1 MKLNKIFFAAVAAIA
16 LAFASCDDPI
26 EGPHGPGFGEDTTV
40 VTVDTTAQA
49 VTVAEAL
56 EIIKGLEA
64 GAATTEKYKL
74 TGTITNVKTAAA
86 NVPSQYNNINF
97 TLQDETGSIDCF
109 YTNYLNNEPFT
120 SADQIPNLGSV
131 VEVIGTLKAYAK
143 NDNVTPEVAN
153 GWINKIIKEGEG
165 FDISTATEVTIA
177 QAIEIVN
184 GLAAGAQTNE
194 YYVIN
199 GTVDKVLT
207 ANDKV
212 AQYGNINLN
221 VKDATGTLAC
231 YYTNYLDNKAFTS
244 ADQVPAVGATVKLCG
259 QLKSYAKDDKVTP
272 ELLNGWFVSID
283 NSTAKEEDTNEPT
296 PIKATVAEFNA
307 AAESNEVYY
316 ELTGVISG
324 TIQTTYGNFDLVDAT
339 GTVYVYGLTAKFISV
354 GNTNNDQSYA
364 SLGLNAGDTVT
375 IRGMRGS
382 YKEKIEVMG
391 AYYVSHKAGQ
401 GGDTNPGG
409 DTPGGDVTP
418 GTANVTVADGV
429 ITLDFTANPLGL
441 TAELALKAAQTYDLG
456 TTGYKITFDGSG
468 NTTSGTKVLNNQFR
482 MYKNTTFTIAAPEGV
497 NMASIAFVTA
507 GVVGSSDYSTN
518 NLSVVTGGGTIAT
531 DGANGTWTGPANSVT
546 FTNNNQVRINKL
558 VITPAN

>member
-1 MKLNKIFFAAVAAIA
+1 MKLNKIFFAAAAAIA

-131 VEVIGTLKAYAK
+131 VEVIGTLKAYVR

-177 QAIEIVN
+177 EAIEIIN

-207 ANDKV
+207 ASDKV
-212 AQYGNINLN
+212 TQYGNINLN
-221 VKDATGTLAC
+221 VKDATGTLGC
-231 YYTNYLDNKAFTS
+231 YYTKYLDNKTFTS

-259 QLKSYAKDDKVTP
+259 QLKSYARDNDNNVTP
-272 ELLNGWFVSID
+272 EMINGWFVSID

-324 TIQTTYGNFDLVDAT
+324 TINTTYGNFDLVDAT

-354 GNTNNDQSYA
+354 GNTNNDKSYA

-382 YKEKIEVMG
+382 YNEKIEVMG

-409 DTPGGDVTP
+409 DTPGGGNPQSGSYASTIAWTNGANAYNDGTGTVNGEANVTIYKLGTSKNPGSATLTIPEGVNKIGFYAVAWKAATNTVLTVGEATQAVRANDGATGNAPYTITVTEDDYYEFDVTP
-418 GTANVTVADGV
+418 GT
-429 ITLDFTANPLGL
+429 L
-441 TAELALKAAQTYDLG
+441 ELSCPAR
-456 TTGYKITFDGSG
+456 
-468 NTTSGTKVLNNQFR
+468 VLIF
-482 MYKNTTFTIAAPEGV
+482 A
-497 NMASIAFVTA
+497 
-507 GVVGSSDYSTN
+507 
-518 NLSVVTGGGTIAT
+518 
-531 DGANGTWTGPANSVT
+531 
-546 FTNNNQVRINKL
+546 INAK
-558 VITPAN
+558 